1 MEAGVNEAL
10 DSLLAPNEVQAVNS
24 FVERLFER
32 YPERV
37 RQTVLFGSKARGDS
51 DIWSDIDILVVVD
64 DDDWRFQ
71 HAISNV
77 ASQVSLEYD
86 VLIGPRVIG
95 LERWESMRR
104 GRRGLYRNIASEGVP
119 LARISIS

>member
-1 MEAGVNEAL
+1 MSKSL
-10 DSLLAPNEVQAVNS
+10 SLLLTPNEIQAVNT

-37 RQTVLFGSKARGDS
+37 RQAMLFGSKARGDS
-51 DIWSDIDILVVVD
+51 GTLSDIDILIVVS

-71 HAISNV
+71 HSISNV
-77 ASQVSLEYD
+77 ASNVSLEYD

-95 LERWESMRR
+95 QGRWERMRR
-104 GRRGLYRNIASEGVP
+104 ERFGLYRNIASEGIP
-119 LARISIS
+119 LAPVSVS